1 MEKVP
6 AQFWVQLIFRIG
18 VFLCGGEHK
27 ICHLPREQNMRI
39 KSIARQ
45 CSIKVSHL
53 AERLALAVLLMTILA
68 TGVQARDQG
77 YYPTQEL
84 LVTGKTVVGEDIKYP
99 DTGRPKITVAVV
111 TVAPGTPAA
120 FHRHPVPLVAYILEG
135 ELTVDYGLNG
145 VKTFRQG
152 DALVEAMNV
161 PHRGMNLGSGI
172 VKLLAVYVGA
182 EGSANVALEK

>member
-1 MEKVP
+1 MHINTV
-6 AQFWVQLIFRIG
+6 AGR
-18 VFLCGGEHK
+18 CGK
-27 ICHLPREQNMRI
+27 KARHLTQRLT
-39 KSIARQ
+39 
-45 CSIKVSHL
+45 VGTLLL
-53 AERLALAVLLMTILA
+53 ASLTTAAL
-68 TGVQARDQG
+68 ARDQG
-77 YYPTQEL
+77 YYPVQEL
-84 LVTGKTVVGEDIKYP
+84 LVTGKTVVGENIQYP
-99 DTGRPKITVAVV
+99 TTGAPNITVAVV

-120 FHRHPVPLVAYILEG
+120 FHRHQVPLVAYILEG
-135 ELTVDYGLNG
+135 ELTVDYGEKG

>member
-1 MEKVP
+1 
-6 AQFWVQLIFRIG
+6 
-18 VFLCGGEHK
+18 
-27 ICHLPREQNMRI
+27 MRI
-39 KSIARQ
+39 NTVAGRSSKNARHITQ
-45 CSIKVSHL
+45 RLTVGTLLL
-53 AERLALAVLLMTILA
+53 ASLSTAALA
-68 TGVQARDQG
+68 REPG
-77 YYPTQEL
+77 YYPVQEL
-84 LVTGKTVVGEDIKYP
+84 LVTGQTVVGEYIQYP
-99 DTGRPKITVAVV
+99 TTGAPKITVAVV
-111 TVAPGTPAA
+111 TVAPGSPAA

-135 ELTVDYGLNG
+135 ELTVDYGEKG

>member
-1 MEKVP
+1 M
-6 AQFWVQLIFRIG
+6 
-18 VFLCGGEHK
+18 H
-27 ICHLPREQNMRI
+27 I
-39 KSIARQ
+39 KTVAGRSGKKARHVIQ
-45 CSIKVSHL
+45 
-53 AERLALAVLLMTILA
+53 RLTVGTLLLA
-68 TGVQARDQG
+68 TLPSTVLARDQG
-77 YYPTQEL
+77 YYPVQEL
-84 LVTGKTVVGEDIKYP
+84 LVTGTTVVGENIQYP
-99 DTGRPKITVAVV
+99 TSGAPRITVAVV
-111 TVAPGTPAA
+111 TVAPGNPAA

-135 ELTVDYGLNG
+135 ELTVDYGEKG